1 MLTQSI
7 RGIAWHY
14 KIAKEETASIKEISF
29 TIEME
34 KPLIRIKGDLPLETS
49 LNIKG
54 LSIFQKRSQTNRNSH
69 QRCSIKIG
77 ILKNFVKFTLKHL
90 CQSFFF
96 NKVKT
101 LVQVFSSGFC
111 KIFKNNFIIEHLRTT
126 VSELIST

>member
-77 ILKNFVKFTLKHL
+77 ILKNFVKFTSKHL
-90 CQSFFF
+90 CQNLFLIKLRLWYRCFPVDF
-96 NKVKT
+96 AK
-101 LVQVFSSGFC
+101 F
-111 KIFKNNFIIEHLRTT
+111 LRTT
-126 VSELIST
+126 LS